1 MYGLNPLRVKRFR
14 CLQEDSR
21 APGSVAK
28 EAGEGVPCTPDGANL
43 SGVPVTDPRPRHHG
57 LPMDHRLVRTFLGPL
72 AVFAFLLSSTAPVH
86 AQDPD
91 PEDQD
96 TQENLWQEGL
106 PLEPARVLEFTTS
119 EGSWMSVDISPDGET
134 LVFDLLGDLYT
145 MPASGGTATPLTQG
159 MAVDGQPRFSP
170 DGTQVAFTS
179 DRSGG
184 EGVWI
189 ISLDKSDTTQVT
201 RGKDTKYDSPEWTP
215 DGDYIVVTRGTKLHL
230 YHVDG
235 GSGQQLIEEPGNL
248 RTMGAAFGDD
258 ETELWFA
265 QRTGSWQY
273 NTDLPD
279 YQIAVYDRE
288 TGDRSTR
295 TSNVGSAFRPTLSP
309 DGRWLVYGTRF
320 DQQTG
325 LRIRDLADGSE
336 RWLAYPVQ
344 RDDQES
350 RASLDAYPG
359 MTFTPDS
366 EAVIAFYGGGL
377 WRIDVANGEQT
388 AIPFTADVVQH
399 MGPRVWFDY
408 PIEDTPTF
416 IVKQI
421 NEPVAS
427 PSADRV
433 AFIAMDRLWVMDH
446 PGGEPARLDDREI
459 VQMNPSWSPD
469 GDALVYATWSDAEGG
484 RVWRVDLDGGDP
496 VQLTDVPALYT
507 DPVWGPNDRVVY
519 TRAPMDSYTAS
530 ENRGPSSFWWVPAA
544 GGDPAYIAETEGR
557 RNVHFVEGNDRI
569 FMFGGSGVRS
579 LRWDGSDER
588 ILFDVDGASEV
599 TMAPSGGREA
609 LAVVGRDVHVVTVPL
624 ARAGDGEPLELQPDD
639 DDFPAVRMTDDLGGQ
654 DAAWFGGER
663 AVSWGIGNALV
674 VYDRDDAQL
683 FADSLDAAEAAEEE
697 APDAPES
704 EAEEGDENED
714 AEEEEDEGY
723 SPTETRVEIEMA
735 RDIPQGVAAL
745 VGARLITM
753 NGDEVIE
760 NGTIIVR
767 DNRIEAVGPTGQV
780 EIPAGAEEIDVGGH
794 TIVPGFVDTH
804 AHLRARGVHR
814 VQNWSYV
821 ANLAYGVTTTRDPQ
835 TGTTDVLDY
844 EDQVRAGRVLGP
856 RIYSTGPGIFGGEDI
871 RDLDHARDIL
881 SRYSDYYDTK
891 TIKQYVSG
899 NREQRQWIIQA
910 AMEQRLMPTTEGSLD
925 AEMGISEAI
934 DGYSGH
940 EHSWPQFPFHSDLIR
955 FYAFSG
961 IAYTPT
967 ILVTY
972 GGPWAENYFYA
983 TDDPHSEEK
992 LHTFTPHS
1000 EIDDKT
1006 LRRDDGWF
1014 HPDEHPFGLISD
1026 QVDQL
1031 LDAGGVA
1038 GVGSHGQLQGLG
1050 YHWELWATAGV
1061 DKPDPMDNH
1070 RALRIATLMGADALG
1085 LDEDLGSIE
1094 PGKLADLAI
1103 LSANPL
1109 DDIRNSNTV
1118 ELVMMNGRL
1127 YDANSLA
1134 QLHPIAGPAPTFYWQ
1149 GTDPD
1154 AVRAGIGR

>member
-1 MYGLNPLRVKRFR
+1 MPSRIRRHLFGPLTTLTLPFAALFV
-14 CLQEDSR
+14 L
-21 APGSVAK
+21 
-28 EAGEGVPCTPDGANL
+28 GV
-43 SGVPVTDPRPRHHG
+43 SPVT
-57 LPMDHRLVRTFLGPL
+57 
-72 AVFAFLLSSTAPVH
+72 

-91 PEDQD
+91 PQEEEEE
-96 TQENLWQEGL
+96 QENPWQEGL
-106 PLEPARVLEFTTS
+106 PLEPTRVLEFTTS
-119 EGSWMSVDISPDGET
+119 EGSWMSVDISPDGQT

-170 DGTQVAFTS
+170 DGSQVVFTS

-189 ISLDKSDTTQVT
+189 ISVDKSDTTQVT
-201 RGKDTKYDSPEWTP
+201 TGKDTKYDSPEWTP
-215 DGDYIVVTRGTKLHL
+215 DGEYIVVTRGTKLHM

-248 RTMGAAFGDD
+248 RTMGAAFGEN
-258 ETELWFA
+258 ETEIWFG

-279 YQIAVYDRE
+279 YQLAVYDRE
-288 TGDRSTR
+288 TGETSTR

-325 LRIRDLADGSE
+325 LRIRDLEDGSE

-350 RASLDAYPG
+350 RATLDAYPG

-366 EAVIAFYGGGL
+366 DALIAYYGGGL
-377 WRIDVANGEQT
+377 WRIDIESGEQ
-388 AIPFTADVVQH
+388 ASIPFTANVVQH
-399 MGPRVWFDY
+399 MAPRVWFDY

-416 IVKQI
+416 VVKQI
-421 NEPVAS
+421 NEPAAS

-433 AFIAMDRLWVMDH
+433 AFVAMDRLWVMTYPD
-446 PGGEPARLDDREI
+446 GEPQRIDDREI

-469 GDALVYATWSDAEGG
+469 GSSIVYATWSDADGG
-484 RVWRVDLDGGDP
+484 QIWRVSADGGTP
-496 VQLTDVPALYT
+496 TQLTSDPALYT
-507 DPVWGPNDRVVY
+507 NPVWAPNDRIVY
-519 TRAPMDSYTAS
+519 QRAPMDSWVAG
-530 ENRGPSSFWWVPAA
+530 ENRGPSSFWWLPAT
-544 GGDPAYIAETEGR
+544 GGDPTYIAETEGR
-557 RNVHFVEGNDRI
+557 GNVHFVEGDERI
-569 FMFGGSGVRS
+569 WMWAGSGMRTI
-579 LRWDGSDER
+579 RWDGTDER
-588 ILFDVDGASEV
+588 IHFDVDGASFA
-599 TMAPSGGREA
+599 TMNPTGEREA
-609 LAVVGRDVHVVTVPL
+609 LAINGRDAYIVTIPL
-624 ARAGDGEPLELQPDD
+624 ARSGDGSPIEVSTSDN
-639 DDFPAVRMTDDLGGQ
+639 DFPAVRLTDDLGGQ
-654 DAAWFGGER
+654 DIAWFGGDR

-674 VYDRDDAQL
+674 VYDRDDAQA
-683 FADSLDAAEAAEEE
+683 FADSVEAAEEAAE
-697 APDAPES
+697 DEPDEP
-704 EAEEGDENED
+704 
-714 AEEEEDEGY
+714 EEEEEEADEEDEDDDGY
-723 SPTETRVEIEMA
+723 SPIETRVQIEME

-767 DNRIEAVGPTGQV
+767 NNRIEAVGPTGQV
-780 EIPAGAEEIDVGGH
+780 GIPAGANEIDVSGH

-844 EDQVRAGRVLGP
+844 EDQVRAGNVLGP
-856 RIYSTGPGIFGGEDI
+856 RIYSTGPGVFSGENI
-871 RDLDHARDIL
+871 RDLDHARDVL
-881 SRYSDYYDTK
+881 SRYSEYYDTK
-891 TIKQYVSG
+891 TIKQYVAG

-910 AMEQRLMPTTEGSLD
+910 AMEQELMPTTEGSLD

-940 EHSWPQFPFHSDLIR
+940 EHSWPQFPFYSDLIR
-955 FYAFSG
+955 FYAYSG

-983 TDDPHSEEK
+983 TYDPHSDEK
-992 LHTFTPHS
+992 LHAFTPHS
-1000 EIDDKT
+1000 EIDDKA
-1006 LRRDDGWF
+1006 LRRSDGWF
-1014 HPDEHPFGLISD
+1014 LPEEHSFGLISD
-1026 QVDQL
+1026 QIDQL

-1061 DKPDPMDNH
+1061 DKPGQMDAH
-1070 RALRIATLMGADALG
+1070 RALRIATIMGADALG
-1085 LDEDLGSIE
+1085 LDNDLGSIE
-1094 PGKLADLAI
+1094 TGKLADLAI

-1109 DDIRNSNTV
+1109 DDIRNTNTV
-1118 ELVMMNGRL
+1118 QMVMINGRL
-1127 YDANSLA
+1127 FDANTLA
-1134 QLHPIAGPAPTFYWQ
+1134 EIHPTAGPAPTFYWQ

-1154 AVRAGIGR
+1154 DVRAGIGR

>member
-1 MYGLNPLRVKRFR
+1 MNAPRPRGLLAPLGLLALF
-14 CLQEDSR
+14 LL
-21 APGSVAK
+21 
-28 EAGEGVPCTPDGANL
+28 GANL
-43 SGVPVTDPRPRHHG
+43 LQGQEPDSGEEE
-57 LPMDHRLVRTFLGPL
+57 
-72 AVFAFLLSSTAPVH
+72 
-86 AQDPD
+86 
-91 PEDQD
+91 PE
-96 TQENLWQEGL
+96 NPFREGL
-106 PLEPARVLEFTTS
+106 HLEPTRVLEFTTS
-119 EGSWMSVDISPDGET
+119 EGSWMSVDISPDGQT

-145 MPASGGTATPLTQG
+145 MPASGGQATPLTQG

-170 DGTQVAFTS
+170 DGSRVAFTS

-184 EGVWI
+184 EGVWV
-189 ISLDKSDTTQVT
+189 ISVDKSDTTQIT
-201 RGKDTKYDSPEWTP
+201 AGKSTKYDSPEWTP
-215 DGDYIVVTRGTKLHL
+215 DGEYIVVTRGTKLHI

-235 GSGQQLIEEPGNL
+235 GSGQQLIEEPGSL

-258 ETELWFA
+258 ERRIWFA

-279 YQIAVYDRE
+279 YQLAVYDRE
-288 TGDRSTR
+288 TGERSTR

-309 DGRWLVYGTRF
+309 DGRWLVYGTRH

-325 LRIRDLADGSE
+325 LRIRDLGSGAE

-350 RASLDAYPG
+350 RATLDAYPG

-366 EAVIAFYGGGL
+366 EALIAFYGGGL
-377 WRIDVANGEQT
+377 WRIDVESGEQT
-388 AIPFTADVVQH
+388 RIPFTANVVQH
-399 MGPRVWFDY
+399 MAERVWFDY

-416 IVKQI
+416 VVKQI

-427 PSADRV
+427 PDGSRV
-433 AFIAMDRLWVMDH
+433 AFIAMDRLWVMDW
-446 PGGEPARLDDREI
+446 PEGEPRRLDAREV
-459 VQMNPSWSPD
+459 VQMNPAWAPD
-469 GDALVYATWSDAEGG
+469 GSGLVYATWSDAEGG
-484 RVWRVDLDGGDP
+484 QVWRVGAGGGTP
-496 VQLTDVPALYT
+496 TQLTDDPALYT
-507 DPVWGPNDRVVY
+507 DPVWAPSDRIVY
-519 TRAPMDSYTAS
+519 TRAPMDSWVAA
-530 ENRGPSSFWWVPAA
+530 ENRGPSALWWVAA
-544 GGDPAYIAETEGR
+544 GGGEPTYIAETEGR
-557 RNVHFVEGNDRI
+557 RNVHFVDGDDRI
-569 FMFGGSGVRS
+569 YLYGGTGVRS
-579 LRWDGSDER
+579 LRWDGTDER
-588 ILFDVDGASEV
+588 VLFDVEGASEV
-599 TMAPSGGREA
+599 TMSPTGAREA
-609 LAVVGRDVHVVTVPL
+609 LAVVGRDVHVVTVPF
-624 ARAGDGEPLELQPDD
+624 ARAGDGEPLELAPDD

-654 DAAWFGGER
+654 GAAWFGGDR
-663 AVSWGIGNALV
+663 RVSWGIGNALV
-674 VYDRDDAQL
+674 VYDRD
-683 FADSLDAAEAAEEE
+683 AAEAFTDSVAAAAEGQEDEPEPAEDPGPEEE
-697 APDAPES
+697 E
-704 EAEEGDENED
+704 EEEEGDD
-714 AEEEEDEGY
+714 AY
-723 SPTETRVEIEMA
+723 RPLETRVRIEMA

-760 NGTIIVR
+760 NGTIVVR
-767 DNRIEAVGPTGQV
+767 NNRIETVGPTGQV
-780 EIPAGAEEIDVGGH
+780 QVPAGANEIDVSGH
-794 TIVPGFVDTH
+794 TILPGFVDTH

-844 EDQVRAGRVLGP
+844 EDQVRAGNVLGP
-856 RIYSTGPGIFGGEDI
+856 RIYSTGPGVFGSEDI

-881 SRYSDYYDTK
+881 SRYSAYYDTK

-899 NREQRQWIIQA
+899 NREQRQWIIRA
-910 AMEQRLMPTTEGSLD
+910 AMEQELMPTTEGSLD
-925 AEMGISEAI
+925 AEMGLSEAI

-983 TDDPHSEEK
+983 NYDPHADEK

-1000 EIDDKT
+1000 EIDGKT

-1014 HPDEHPFGLISD
+1014 HIDEHPFGLISD

-1050 YHWELWATAGV
+1050 YHWELWATAGI

-1070 RALRIATLMGADALG
+1070 RALRIATIMGADAIG
-1085 LDEDLGSIE
+1085 LDNDLGSIE

-1103 LSANPL
+1103 LSGNPL
-1109 DDIRNSNTV
+1109 EDLRDTNTV

-1127 YDANSLA
+1127 FDANTLA
-1134 QLHPIAGPAPTFYWQ
+1134 EIHPEPGPAPTFYWQ

-1154 AVRAGIGR
+1154 DVRAGIGR